1 MNQTIDREI
10 LKKIKKNRVTTPIV
24 LQMEAV
30 ECGAAALGIILAYY
44 GRYEPLEKLRLDCG
58 VSRDGSKAGNIVR
71 AATKY
76 GLIAQGYRREIKELQ
91 EDSVPFIAFWNF
103 NHFIVIEGISEKCVY
118 INDPASGPRKI
129 SHEEFNKSFTGV
141 IITFRAGPDFK
152 KGGEKPSI
160 YKSLHKR
167 LKGSRPELL
176 YVLITGLCLVLPGFI
191 IPVFTRTFVDD
202 YLIYKMD
209 YIIGPL
215 VSGIIITAIIRGAL
229 VWLQSY
235 SLLRLKAKL
244 SLSASSQFLW
254 HVLRLPVEF
263 FNQRYAGD
271 ISSRVAINDRVAT
284 LLSRQLT
291 GNILNAIMVV
301 FYLYILLNYSVFL
314 TFIGV
319 LIAFLNILA
328 LKVIS
333 RKRVDG
339 NKSLQQDRGKLTGTS
354 ISGINIIETLK
365 ASGTENDFFAKW
377 AGYFTK
383 VVNREQELNS
393 YSQFLSV
400 IPSFLSSL
408 NNIAIL
414 YFGSFMVMNGTMSV
428 GSLVAYQSLIGF
440 FITPINNL
448 VNLGSTLQEVE
459 SDLNRL
465 DDVLKYEPDIRTGKI
480 NNPEEDTFKLK
491 GKVEL
496 KNITFGYSPV
506 SPPLIENFNLTL
518 NPGSRVTL
526 VGSSG
531 SGKST
536 IGKIIC
542 GLYKPWSGEI
552 LFDGTGVDEIEP
564 RVLHNSLAMVDQ
576 SIMLFE
582 GTIKENI
589 SMWDNTMEEENIVK
603 AAIDAS
609 IHDDITA
616 REKGYESFIEEGGRN
631 FSGGQAQ
638 RIEIARSLSVNPT
651 ILVMDEA
658 TSALDSLT
666 EEIIDRNLRKRGCT
680 QIIIAHRLSTIKD
693 CDEIIVLKG
702 GQVVQRGTHEQLKD
716 LEGPYKELI
725 QLY

>member
-1 MNQTIDREI
+1 MNQTIDKEI
-10 LKKIKKNRVTTPIV
+10 LKKIKKNRVRTPTV

-30 ECGAAALGIILAYY
+30 ECGAAALAIILAHY

-76 GLIAQGYRREIKELQ
+76 GLIAQGYRREIKELG

-103 NHFIVIEGISEKCVY
+103 NHFIVIEGITEKCVY

-129 SHEEFNKSFTGV
+129 SLEEFNKSFTGV
-141 IITFRAGPDFK
+141 IITFKTGPDFK

-160 YKSLHKR
+160 YKSLHRR
-167 LKGSRPELL
+167 LKGSRLELL

-191 IPVFTRTFVDD
+191 IPIFTKTFVDD

-215 VSGIIITAIIRGAL
+215 VSGIIVTALIRGVL
-229 VWLQSY
+229 IWLQSY

-244 SLSASSQFLW
+244 SLSDSSQFLW

-271 ISSRVAINDRVAT
+271 ISSRVSINDRVAT

-291 GNILNAIMVV
+291 GSILNAIMVI
-301 FYLYILLNYSVFL
+301 FYLYILLSYSVFL
-314 TFIGV
+314 TSIGIFIV
-319 LIAFLNILA
+319 FLNILA
-328 LKVIS
+328 LKLIS

-354 ISGINIIETLK
+354 ISGINMIETLK
-365 ASGTENDFFAKW
+365 ASGTENDFFSKW
-377 AGYFTK
+377 AGYFAK
-383 VVNREQELNS
+383 VVNREQELNT

-414 YFGSFMVMNGTMSV
+414 YFGSFMVMKGTMSA
-428 GSLVAYQSLIGF
+428 GSLVAYQSLMGF

-465 DDVLKYEPDIRTGKI
+465 DDVLKYETDSRTGKI
-480 NNPEEDTFKLK
+480 NNQEEDTFKLK

-518 NPGSRVTL
+518 NPGSRVAL
-526 VGSSG
+526 VGTSG

-589 SMWDNTMEEENIVK
+589 SMWDNTMDEENIVK
-603 AAIDAS
+603 AAIDSS

-638 RIEIARSLSVNPT
+638 RIEIARSLSINPT
-651 ILVMDEA
+651 ILVLDEA

-693 CDEIIVLKG
+693 CDEIIVLKS
-702 GQVVQRGTHEQLKD
+702 GQVIQRGTHEKLKD
-716 LEGPYKELI
+716 LEGPYRELI